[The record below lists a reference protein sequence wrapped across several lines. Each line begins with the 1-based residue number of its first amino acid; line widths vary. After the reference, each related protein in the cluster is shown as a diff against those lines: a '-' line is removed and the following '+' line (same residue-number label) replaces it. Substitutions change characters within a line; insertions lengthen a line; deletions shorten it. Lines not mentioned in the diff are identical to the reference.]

1 MLLISIYQHIYEVQK
16 FVKLH
21 PGEGIKQTYLR
32 EYKRRESTDEFERYH
47 NTNEADEMLELAR
60 EEGYNEEAGIY
71 YVCPFFFKKKIP
83 KYFKFFPEDPYGKTF
98 LQDKP
103 VNTFILRPSN
113 SDRLKS
119 VSLTYKD
126 DEGEI
131 LQLKIRLTSDKI
143 WYTQWEDDDGET
155 IDISETNLED
165 VIDRTM
171 LQNGYQ
177 AI

>member
-1 MLLISIYQHIYEVQK
+1 MLLVSIYQQIYEVQN

-47 NTNEADEMLELAR
+47 NTNEADEMLEIAR
-60 EEGYNEEAGIY
+60 NEGYNEEAGIY

-83 KYFKFFPEDPYGKTF
+83 KYFKFLPQDPYGIKY
-98 LQDKP
+98 LEDKAI
-103 VNTFILRPSN
+103 NTFILRPSN

-126 DEGEI
+126 EENEI
-131 LQLKIRLTSDKI
+131 LQLKIRLTSDNV
-143 WYTQWEDDDGET
+143 WYTQWEDDNGET
-155 IDISETNLED
+155 IDISETNIED
-165 VIDRTM
+165 VINKIM
-171 LQNGYQ
+171 LKNGFL
-177 AI
+177 AC